1 MTGIDT
7 VTGRR
12 NVMKRLGL
20 LGAALPL
27 AGLIGCTDQK
37 QSATK
42 ATSTAAAAATAADFC
57 WARDSLAL
65 ARFRLAAIFFGF
77 MVAGFPH
84 SRRRAKRATWST
96 WTATRPS

>member
-27 AGLIGCTDQK
+27 AGLVGCTDDK
-37 QSATK
+37 APTSAK
-42 ATSTAAAAATAADFC
+42 ATAAAAAAA
-57 WARDSLAL
+57 APEQAKPVSLSYLPNPA
-65 ARFRLAAIFFGF
+65 
-77 MVAGFPH
+77 VAPPIRRGGRSGS
-84 SRRRAKRATWST
+84 SR
-96 WTATRPS
+96 